1 MLANPNALVMAPSSS
16 QNKSRNVIADGKC
29 ATLVLNDG
37 GIFAAPCA
45 FTAEKATV
53 QRTVGAESYATLAL
67 PFAVSASQAGGKLYT
82 FSSEDDG
89 EESVTLNFSSAEAIE
104 ANQPALLLSTTAQDA
119 LVFEGVSVVPAEAG
133 IAGGTA
139 FDFVGNYDGTISTMK
154 KTYLS
159 PSLSST
165 EMLAAQI
172 IASSIKIE
180 GDASIPFGGD
190 DTEGISG
197 EVKGSTFDENPF
209 E

>member
-1 MLANPNALVMAPSSS
+1 M
-16 QNKSRNVIADGKC
+16 
-29 ATLVLNDG
+29 
-37 GIFAAPCA
+37 
-45 FTAEKATV
+45 
-53 QRTVGAESYATLAL
+53 
-67 PFAVSASQAGGKLYT
+67 SASQAGGKLYT

-119 LVFEGVSVVPAEAG
+119 LVFEGVSIVPAEAG

-197 EVKGSTFDENPF
+197 EVEKAVLPGPKSREKGWGGRILRVVCGLRSIFLLFFLVNSRKSRTFAAV
-209 E
+209 